1 MPKDPASFP
10 FYLVANKSDLS
21 AERKVTVE
29 RVNDYCH
36 KHPDLIFHETSA
48 LTGSN
53 VEVVFK
59 SVATKHLALAG
70 AGSTSGTASELSS
83 LNDNEDGERSTDQ
96 GPAKRK
102 FDLEEQKRRKKGPGK
117 RCPTCGT

>member
-1 MPKDPASFP
+1 MPTDPTSFP

-29 RVNDYCH
+29 KVNDYCR

-70 AGSTSGTASELSS
+70 ATDTPQTASELSS
-83 LNDNEDGERSTDQ
+83 LNDNEDGEGSTDQ
-96 GPAKRK
+96 GPGKRK
-102 FDLEEQKRRKKGPGK
+102 FDLEQQKRRKKGPGR